1 MIVFEVILSQ
11 LLDGCEWVWY
21 YIWCVNEERR
31 VHFWKKLKFSLYWVY
46 SKCLTRACV
55 QVESTKKSYHQ
66 ARKEEWTAANREAH
80 AKADPTKSQEEVR
93 KYTTRVERCNQD
105 TEKVWCTHTWT
116 RTYKQSPIHSSSCTS
131 LGVSD
136 SRKTYLC
143 MFFNFETWPDLSP
156 RLSTCNKPNGWGV
169 APGPGEGND
178 QPNNKK
184 MKEILRRVHLVRT
197 ALSGSQGPLEQCWS
211 QQGNEIQYHYS
222 FTAWRKIHPKKPS
235 VFNHLSQPVSPPRV
249 GICCV

>member
-1 MIVFEVILSQ
+1 MDVSESWF
-11 LLDGCEWVWY
+11 WY

-105 TEKVWCTHTWT
+105 TEKVRCTHTWT
-116 RTYKQSPIHSSSCTS
+116 HTYKQSPIHSSSCTS

-184 MKEILRRVHLVRT
+184 NEGNPETCSFSTHSVVRQPRTSWAMLISTRKWNPISLLIHSLKKNTSKKAFSLQSLVSTSLSAPCWYLLCLIT
-197 ALSGSQGPLEQCWS
+197 A
-211 QQGNEIQYHYS
+211 H
-222 FTAWRKIHPKKPS
+222 FM
-235 VFNHLSQPVSPPRV
+235 
-249 GICCV
+249 